1 MVLRAEKRFPEINQ
15 VLFGMKAV
23 DDLEDFGKL
32 ICGDVPDP
40 TSTVTRNITV
50 RAP

>member
-1 MVLRAEKRFPEINQ
+1 MVLRAEKRFSEITQ

-23 DDLEDFGKL
+23 DDLEGFRKL

-40 TSTVTRNITV
+40 TSTVTET
-50 RAP
+50 